1 MDIKNLFE
9 KAVADNAS
17 DIFIIAG
24 RPLSYSNGVN
34 INGYGEKLSPK
45 DTKLIIEKIY
55 ELTNRPMYEFIRT
68 HDDDFSLSIP
78 GLSRFRVNAFMQR
91 GSYSA
96 VLRVVMFDFPD
107 HTELNIPQ
115 EIIDVSNFTKGMVLV
130 TGPAGSGKSTTL
142 TCLVDKINKTR
153 ASHIIT
159 LEDPIEFLHSHDKS
173 IVSQREIHI
182 DTNSYKDG
190 LRAALR
196 EAPNVILLGEMRDHE
211 TTSIAI
217 RAAETGQLIF
227 STLHTLGA
235 ANSIDRIIDVFPPS
249 QQQQIRIQLS
259 MVLQAVISQQLIPT
273 LDGKLI
279 PVFEIMFCNN
289 AIRSMIRDSKIHQIN
304 TYIKSSS
311 NEGMIS
317 MDRSLFNLYKENI
330 ISKENALIYALN
342 PTDMKN
348 KLG

>member
-24 RPLSYSNGVN
+24 RPLSYSNGVD
-34 INGYGEKLSPK
+34 INGYGEKLTPK
-45 DTKLIIEKIY
+45 DTKIIIEKIY
-55 ELTNRPMYEFIRT
+55 DLTNRPIDDFIRK

-96 VLRVVMFDFPD
+96 VLRVVKFDFPS
-107 HTELNIPQ
+107 HNELNIPQ
-115 EIIDVSNFTKGMVLV
+115 EIIDISNLTKGMILV

-159 LEDPIEFLHSHDKS
+159 LEDPIEFLHSHNKS

-273 LDGKLI
+273 LDGQLT

-317 MDRSLFNLYKENI
+317 MDRSLLNLYNNNI

>member
-24 RPLSYSNGVN
+24 RPLSYSNGVD
-34 INGYGEKLSPK
+34 INGYGEKLTPK
-45 DTKLIIEKIY
+45 DTKIIIEKIY
-55 ELTNRPMYEFIRT
+55 DLTNRPIDDFIRK

-96 VLRVVMFDFPD
+96 VLRVVKFDFPS
-107 HTELNIPQ
+107 HNELNIPQ
-115 EIIDVSNFTKGMVLV
+115 EIIDISNLTKGMILV

-159 LEDPIEFLHSHDKS
+159 LEDPIEFLHSHNKS

-273 LDGKLI
+273 LDGELT

-317 MDRSLFNLYKENI
+317 MDRSLLNLYNNNI